1 MSTGKMHLVHL
12 PPGIFQGWKMASEKP
27 RFLGFLEKKPLKS
40 QKSKIQVFLG
50 FLFLMKFY
58 TNHI

>member
-1 MSTGKMHLVHL
+1 MHLVHL